1 MAPLNFQHQQKM
13 SRVFATLFLALS
25 PAQMLEALP
34 PHSRQPAL
42 KKSLLL
48 KGVGGDSNGSRN
60 SCVWIPPWPAALPLP
75 PCPDLRVGAQ
85 LDVLEIQE
93 QGNWKPNT
101 FQSKYD
107 LLERKTVPEST
118 QNI

>member
-60 SCVWIPPWPAALPLP
+60 SCSSVACSSAPATLP
-75 PCPDLRVGAQ
+75 
-85 LDVLEIQE
+85 
-93 QGNWKPNT
+93 
-101 FQSKYD
+101 
-107 LLERKTVPEST
+107 
-118 QNI
+118 